1 MTYRGKFTLAVI
13 SSAIALFAFAPV
25 LVGFLGDVT
34 GYINAQQP
42 INDPGAQIRIFESV
56 LQHIQND
63 YVDEPDLEKVR
74 NGALRG
80 LADGLDPYSSYLT
93 AEQVAD
99 YRAGKDSGRAGIGAE
114 FSQVSAYLYLVSVVK
129 DSPADKAGLMPG
141 DVIEYI
147 DTKATRDISLYDA
160 VHLVL
165 GDPGTKVKLRV
176 LRSGAKPQTIE
187 VTRSV
192 YSAPDAS
199 TETRAGVGI
208 VKVYSL
214 DKGKSA
220 SVARA
225 VSSLKS
231 KGVKKIILD
240 LRNVGGGDIEEAAN
254 VANLFIREGELAK
267 VIGRQNAVI
276 RTYSADASKHVFDG
290 KAAVLID
297 LGSAGAAE
305 VVAAAFLDSKR
316 GDVVGEKSF
325 GAGVEQDLFTLKGG
339 DGFLLTIAKWA
350 SPSGNPFLASSRA
363 NAGVKPSVEVK
374 RPETP
379 EPVEVEELVEA
390 QEEEDGIEPPP
401 VEEPVEEMPSK
412 PAKPGKDIQL
422 EKAIEILNGKAAAAG
437 A

>member
-1 MTYRGKFTLAVI
+1 MTYRGKFILAVI
-13 SSAIALFAFAPV
+13 SAAVAFYAFAGV
-25 LVGFLGDVT
+25 LMGWYGD
-34 GYINAQQP
+34 ISAQQP

-80 LADGLDPYSSYLT
+80 LADGLDPYTSYLT
-93 AEQVAD
+93 AEQVSD
-99 YRAGKDSGRAGIGAE
+99 FKAGNDAGRAGIGAE
-114 FSQVSAYLYLVSVVK
+114 FSQVSAYLYVVSVIK

-176 LRSGAKPQTIE
+176 LRSGVRPQTIE
-187 VTRSV
+187 VARAV
-192 YSAPDAS
+192 YNAPDAS
-199 TETRAGVGI
+199 TEMRDGVGI

-214 DKGKSA
+214 DKGKGA
-220 SVARA
+220 SVQKALA
-225 VSSLKS
+225 SLKS
-231 KGVKKIILD
+231 KNVKKVLLD
-240 LRNVGGGDIEEAAN
+240 LRNVGGGDIDEAVS
-254 VANLFIREGELAK
+254 VANLFIKQGDLAK
-267 VIGRQNAVI
+267 VIGRENKVQK
-276 RTYSADASKHVFDG
+276 TYAADPSKHMYDG

-297 LGSAGAAE
+297 LGTAGAAE

-316 GDVVGEKSF
+316 GEVVGERSF
-325 GAGVEQDLFTLKGG
+325 GAGVEQALFTLKGG
-339 DGFLLTIAKWA
+339 DGFLLTTAKWA
-350 SPSGNPFLASSRA
+350 SPAGNAFLATNRA

-379 EPVEVEELVEA
+379 EPVEVEELVEGQDDEGDPTA
-390 QEEEDGIEPPP
+390 PPI
-401 VEEPVEEMPSK
+401 EEPVEEMPSK
-412 PAKPGKDIQL
+412 TLKPEKDIQL
-422 EKAIEILNGKAAAAG
+422 EKAIEILNGKTAAAAG
-437 A
+437 